1 MEIEYSPFWGFALLF
16 FKVILL
22 TITANCYSHIYKYLG
37 ENIINSHCKTLKSRK
52 LILNIV
58 CFLNAL

>member
-37 ENIINSHCKTLKSRK
+37 ENIINSHCKTHEIAKVDIKYSM
-52 LILNIV
+52 
-58 CFLNAL
+58 FP